1 MRQIIK
7 SEMWMSQMMEANR
20 EPILEV
26 RNLDISR
33 GNELVVRNA
42 NFTINSGEYVGIIG
56 PNGGGKT
63 TLLLGILGT
72 LKPDRGS
79 IKVFGQEQARFSQWE
94 RVAYVSQNAVNF
106 DSSFPMTVR
115 EMVSLGRVGRRNLGR
130 KLSLEDWAAVDE
142 HITLL
147 GLEDLADRRI
157 GQLSGGQKQR
167 VFVAKAMVRNPDILF
182 LDEPIAGVD
191 PETQEAFYKKLSDLN
206 AAKGVTIIIVSHDL
220 SAVFCRMSKVLCVSR
235 DVHVSEITEGFEPT
249 EILRKA
255 YGEHFHFVYHRHECR
270 GEFHE

>member
-1 MRQIIK
+1 MDK
-7 SEMWMSQMMEANR
+7 KT

-26 RNLDISR
+26 SGLDISR
-33 GNELVVRNA
+33 GSEVIVRDA

-72 LKPDRGS
+72 LKPDRGK
-79 IKVFGQEQARFSQWE
+79 IKIFGQDQARFRQWS
-94 RVAYVSQNAVNF
+94 RIAYVSQDAVNF
-106 DSSFPMTVR
+106 DTSFPMTVR
-115 EMVSLGRVGRRNLGR
+115 EMVSLGRVGRSNLGR
-130 KLSLEDWAAVDE
+130 KLSREDWVAVDE
-142 HITLL
+142 HIRLL
-147 GLEDLADRRI
+147 GLEELADRRV

-167 VFVAKAMVRNPDILF
+167 VFVAKAMVRNPEILF

-206 AAKGVTIIIVSHDL
+206 AAKGITIIIVSHDL
-220 SAVFCRMSKVLCVSR
+220 TAVFCRMSKVLCVSR

-255 YGEHFHFVYHRHECR
+255 YGEHFHFVYHRHTCE

>member
-1 MRQIIK
+1 
-7 SEMWMSQMMEANR
+7 MER
-20 EPILEV
+20 KPVLEV
-26 RNLDISR
+26 RNLSISR
-33 GNELVVRNA
+33 GNEVIVKNA

-72 LKPDRGS
+72 LKLDSCS
-79 IKVFGQEQARFSQWE
+79 IRLFGQELKNFDQWDK
-94 RVAYVSQNAVNF
+94 VAYVSQNAVNF
-106 DSSFPMTVR
+106 DNSFPMTVR
-115 EMVSLGRVGRRNLGR
+115 EMVSLGRVGRSNLGR
-130 KLSLEDWAAVDE
+130 KLSGEDWKAVDE
-142 HITLL
+142 HIGLL

-191 PETQEAFYKKLSDLN
+191 PESQEAFYKKLSDLN

-220 SAVFCRMSKVLCVSR
+220 TAVFCRMSKVLCVSR

-255 YGEHFHFVYHRHECR
+255 YGEHFHFVYHRHDCQ
-270 GEFHE
+270 GEFHD

>member
-1 MRQIIK
+1 
-7 SEMWMSQMMEANR
+7 MEKNAV
-20 EPILEV
+20 LEV
-26 RNLDISR
+26 DNLSISR
-33 GNELVVRNA
+33 GNEVVVKDA
-42 NFTINSGEYVGIIG
+42 NFKIYSGEYVGIIG

-72 LKPDRGS
+72 LKSDSGT
-79 IKVFGQEQARFSQWE
+79 IKLFGQEIEKFNQWE

-106 DSSFPMTVR
+106 DNSFPMTVR

-130 KLSLEDWAAVDE
+130 KLTAEDWKAVDE
-142 HITLL
+142 HIHLL

-167 VFVAKAMVRNPDILF
+167 VFVAKAMVRNPEILF

-206 AAKGVTIIIVSHDL
+206 AQKGITVIIVSHDL
-220 SAVFCRMSKVLCVSR
+220 TAVFCRMSKVLCVSR
-235 DVHVSEITEGFEPT
+235 EVNVSEIGEDFEPT

-255 YGEHFHFVYHRHECR
+255 YGEHFHFVYHKHECK
-270 GEFHE
+270 GEFHD

>member
-1 MRQIIK
+1 
-7 SEMWMSQMMEANR
+7 MER
-20 EPILEV
+20 KPVLEV

-33 GNELVVRNA
+33 GNESVVRDA
-42 NFTINSGEYVGIIG
+42 NFTIYSGEYVGIIG

-63 TLLLGILGT
+63 TLLLGILGS

-79 IKVFGQEQARFSQWE
+79 IQILGQEQDKFRQWE
-94 RVAYVSQNAVNF
+94 KVAYVSQNAVNF

-115 EMVSLGRVGRRNLGR
+115 EMVSLGRVGSLNLGR
-130 KLSLEDWAAVDE
+130 KLSPADWKAVDE
-142 HITLL
+142 HIQLL
-147 GLEDLADRRI
+147 GLEELAEKRI

-167 VFVAKAMVRNPDILF
+167 VFVAKAMVRNPEILF

-206 AAKGVTIIIVSHDL
+206 VAKGVTIIIVSHDL
-220 SAVFCRMSKVLCVSR
+220 AAVFCRMSKVLCVSR
-235 DVHVSEITEGFEPT
+235 DVHVSEIGEDFEPT

-255 YGEHFHFVYHRHECR
+255 YGEHFHFVYHKHECK
-270 GEFHE
+270 GDFHD